1 MANGQTSALTET
13 LNKPFDPFS
22 TVGQIN
28 KGSTVEA
35 RGKAA
40 RGAQE
45 QFLREEVA
53 ASAAADAEKARL
65 KKEQIGKEVQTE
77 KDYVQGLETVGA
89 ELRGA
94 MGGYPERKLTQFD
107 AAAAN
112 ELAANTLLMS
122 VFGGAVSGRAALRA
136 MEGFTNGYRQGREDL
151 YNKELKNYEAEIEK
165 FKDKVSRAKT
175 IYEDALKLESA
186 KRGAGLVKLKELEPE
201 LADTYLATQT
211 RMKGFAGTGKAI
223 QEMMKLADQI
233 EVAKIKTTDKNRTA
247 LPPDLAKS
255 YIKIQPVYKSFDRL
269 NQSKN
274 ENYFGVVPNETA
286 ARLLMKAVEVDLT
299 KDLTDSLKERFKISE
314 DQILWWKE
322 YDLFVAKVRNELFGA
337 TLTKAEE
344 KNFDRTIITPATNP
358 SLATKFFEEQVA
370 IVNDAVNR
378 EVSKGLARGVDPE
391 VISTYLGV
399 NVGSSQRQ
407 GANQRQ
413 LSPQDQQALN
423 WANENPDDPRS
434 AQIKQRL
441 GR

>member
-1 MANGQTSALTET
+1 MANEQTSALTET

-45 QFLREEVA
+45 EFLREEA
-53 ASAAADAEKARL
+53 AATAAADAEKARL
-65 KKEQIGKEVQTE
+65 KKEQIGKEVETE
-77 KDYVQGLETVGA
+77 KAYVQGLEKVGA

-94 MGGYPERKLTQFD
+94 MEGYPERKLTQFD

-151 YNKELKNYEAEIEK
+151 YNKELKNYEAEVEK

-186 KRGAGLVKLKELEPE
+186 RRGAGLAKLKELEPE
-201 LADTYLATQT
+201 LADTYLATQA
-211 RMKGFAGTGKAI
+211 RMKGFAGAGKAI

-233 EVAKIKTTDKNRTA
+233 EVAKIKAVDKKSGN
-247 LPPDLAKS
+247 LPADLATS
-255 YIKIQPVYKSFDRL
+255 YNKLAPNYERFNRL

-274 ENYFGVVPNETA
+274 QSYFGVVPNETA
-286 ARLLMKAVEVDLT
+286 SRLLMKAVEVDLT
-299 KDLTDSLKERFKISE
+299 EDLTNSLKERFNITE

-322 YDLFVAKVRNELFGA
+322 YDQFVAKVRNELFGA
-337 TLTKAEE
+337 TLTKPE
-344 KNFDRTIITPATNP
+344 KENFDRTIITPATKP
-358 SLATKFFEEQVA
+358 SLAVKFFEEQVG
-370 IVNDAVNR
+370 IINNAVNR
-378 EVSKGLARGVDPE
+378 EVSKGVARGVDPE
-391 VISTYLGV
+391 VISSYLGV
-399 NVGSSQRQ
+399 NLGSTQRQ

-413 LSPQDQQALN
+413 LSPQDQQALD